1 MAIRR
6 LWIVIAGT
14 LFLISLLFSN
24 LFAQGSYTA
33 QVRGTV
39 TDPSGAVVAHAKVTL
54 TDDGNGFSISAQT
67 DGSGLYV
74 IKPESPISTFLFVAL
89 GRKR

>member
-1 MAIRR
+1 MARR
-6 LWIVIAGT
+6 RVWIGIAGT
-14 LFLISLLFSN
+14 LFLIFLSFSN

-54 TDDGNGFSISAQT
+54 TDDGNGFSISAASRWSQR
-67 DGSGLYV
+67 DFE
-74 IKPESPISTFLFVAL
+74 K
-89 GRKR
+89 